1 MTDAAIDAVTGG
13 PIDLA
18 ATRADTPGSHRGVF
32 LDSAGSSL
40 PPVQVLDEVIGH
52 LHREAEIG
60 GYRAADE
67 RARDLEDGYA
77 VLATALGCEPDEVAF
92 TDSATRAWLAAF
104 DSIPLAEGDRILVTE
119 VEYAGNAIPLL
130 RRAAEVGA
138 TVEPVPSDAHG
149 AVDVEALRRR
159 IDERVQVVSLVHVP
173 TNGGLVNPVD
183 EVVAAAHEVGA
194 LVLLDAC
201 QSAGQVPLTGLAAD
215 IVTGTGRKW
224 LRGPRGTGFLVV
236 RRDVLGRLRPR
247 QVDLH
252 SGTWETLDRYRL
264 REDARVFELWET
276 SVADRLGLIAAFRY
290 ALDLGID
297 AIAEAVRDR
306 ATHLRA
312 GLTRIP
318 GVTVRDLGVNQCGIV
333 TFTVDGVAPATV
345 RDRLRERGVTVHTSG
360 VESTR
365 YDMTRRNLDEVVR
378 ASPHYFISPAQ
389 LDAAV
394 AAVTAVAGTR

>member
-1 MTDAAIDAVTGG
+1 M
-13 PIDLA
+13 IDLA
-18 ATRADTPGSHRGVF
+18 NVRADTPGSHRGVF

-60 GYRAADE
+60 GYRAAAE
-67 RARDLEDGYA
+67 RAEDLENGYA

-92 TDSATRAWLAAF
+92 TDSATRSWLAAF
-104 DSIPLAEGDRILVTE
+104 DAIPLAEGDRILVTE

-130 RRAAEVGA
+130 HRAAEVGA
-138 TVEPVPSDAHG
+138 SVEPVPSDANG

-159 IDERVQVVSLVHVP
+159 IDERVKVVSLVHVP
-173 TNGGLVNPVD
+173 TNGGLVNPVND
-183 EVVAAAHEVGA
+183 VVAAAHEVGA

-201 QSAGQVPLTGLAAD
+201 QSAGQVPLTGLSAD

-236 RRDVLGRLRPR
+236 RRDVRERLRPR

-252 SGTWETLDRYRL
+252 SGSWETLDRYRL
-264 REDARVFELWET
+264 RADARVFELWES

-290 ALDLGID
+290 ALDLGMD
-297 AIAEAVRDR
+297 AIAAAVRDR
-306 ATHLRA
+306 GAHLRA
-312 GLTRIP
+312 GLAKLP
-318 GVTVRDLGVNQCGIV
+318 GVTVHDLGVDQCGIV
-333 TFTVDGVAPATV
+333 TFTVDGHTPTTV
-345 RDRLRERGVTVHTSG
+345 RDRLRERGVTVTTTG

-378 ASPHYFISPAQ
+378 ASPHYFITPEQ
-389 LDAAV
+389 LDSAV
-394 AAVTAVAGTR
+394 AAVAEMR